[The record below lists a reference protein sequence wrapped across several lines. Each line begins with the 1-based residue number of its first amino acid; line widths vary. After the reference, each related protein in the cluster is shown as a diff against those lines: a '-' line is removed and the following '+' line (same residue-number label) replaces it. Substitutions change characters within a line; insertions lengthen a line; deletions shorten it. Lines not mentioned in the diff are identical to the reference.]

1 MLHQHC
7 LEPNSPTEHS
17 TCLLI
22 FKAAL
27 RLLTLKA
34 AAPGSAMLCRCS
46 RTPTGQ
52 HLFCPLC
59 CPNSA
64 REGPF
69 RPPLWDEEVGQGRGK
84 HSQAA
89 FSFYKTEQKPWICQ
103 IHHIFKNLCFSLQK
117 KSVQNK
123 EKYPE
128 LPLD

>member
-69 RPPLWDEEVGQGRGK
+69 RPPLWDEEVGQAEENTVRLPLASIKQSRSPGFVRYTTFLRT
-84 HSQAA
+84 SVSA
-89 FSFYKTEQKPWICQ
+89 FRR
-103 IHHIFKNLCFSLQK
+103 NLCKTKRNTLSF
-117 KSVQNK
+117 
-123 EKYPE
+123 P
-128 LPLD
+128 